1 MHGKIKPVA
10 THKLAS
16 VNAFVI
22 FDLEDAETSSG
33 LVRCAPKIL
42 PSSAAELARSATY
55 TFAAHSRKRSGAS
68 AGINAKGDERDEAVR
83 AFTGEIAEM
92 VATGRFLPDAGR
104 GVTEDDLLLL
114 RAGDL
119 RGDALF
125 MEYEGMPLATYL
137 RGIGAVAAVGAALS
151 GLEGRTAA
159 LEGFDLTGL
168 AAAKELDEQGAKVVA
183 VSTGAGVALASAGF
197 SHAELSEAFAA
208 HGEEMVKNLRDG
220 GSGGS
225 TEESIY
231 KAGPVD
237 ANSENAVSDDAGN
250 AASIWSAEAD
260 VFFAGSKI
268 GAVDHN
274 VAELFAPSA
283 LASLTPL
290 AFTTK
295 ALVNLQRKGTK
306 VLPDFVCLGGPLYA
320 EAGSGKVNQGSSQG
334 ADAGEGKTGQP
345 SGGNTAAPSANDA
358 IAATR
363 SNMAALVDEAS
374 QHPEGIFLGACA
386 VAEQFLLTWR
396 DEAPF
401 GRPLA
406 P

>member
-1 MHGKIKPVA
+1 MHGKIKPVP

-16 VNAFVI
+16 VNAFVV

-33 LVRCAPKIL
+33 PVRCAPKIL

-55 TFAAHSRKRSGAS
+55 TFAAHGCKRGGAS

-83 AFTGEIAEM
+83 AFTDEIAEM
-92 VATGRFLPDAGR
+92 AAAGKFLPDTGKGMAE
-104 GVTEDDLLLL
+104 EDLHPL
-114 RAGDL
+114 RAADM
-119 RGDALF
+119 RGNALF
-125 MEYEGMPLATYL
+125 AEHEGMPLATYL
-137 RGIGAVAAVGAALS
+137 HGVGAVAAAGAALG

-159 LEGFDLTGL
+159 VEGFGSAGL
-168 AAAKELDEQGAKVVA
+168 AAAKELEEQGAKVVA
-183 VSTGAGVALASAGF
+183 VSTGAGVAMASAGF
-197 SHAELSEAFAA
+197 SHAELSEAFTA
-208 HGEEMVKNLRDG
+208 HGEEMVKHLG
-220 GSGGS
+220 EGEGSGSGG
-225 TEESIY
+225 
-231 KAGPVD
+231 D
-237 ANSENAVSDDAGN
+237 ADP
-250 AASIWSAEAD
+250 IWSAEAD

-295 ALVNLQRKGTK
+295 ALVALERKGAK
-306 VLPDFVCLGGPLYA
+306 VLSDFVCLGGPLYA
-320 EAGSGKVNQGSSQG
+320 EA
-334 ADAGEGKTGQP
+334 
-345 SGGNTAAPSANDA
+345 SGGQTAPSDA

-363 SNMAALVDEAS
+363 TNTAALVEEAS

-386 VAEQFLLTWR
+386 IAEQFLLTWR
-396 DEAPF
+396 SELPF

>member
-1 MHGKIKPVA
+1 MP

-16 VNAFVI
+16 VNAFVV

-33 LVRCAPKIL
+33 PVRCAPKIL

-55 TFAAHSRKRSGAS
+55 TFAAHSCKRGGAS

-83 AFTGEIAEM
+83 AFAEEIAEM
-92 VATGRFLPDAGR
+92 ATTGKFLPDAGK
-104 GVTEDDLLLL
+104 GMTEDDLLPL
-114 RAGDL
+114 RADDM

-125 MEYEGMPLATYL
+125 TEHEGMPLATYL
-137 RGIGAVAAVGAALS
+137 HGVGAVAAAGAALG

-159 LEGFDLTGL
+159 VEGFGPAGM
-168 AAAKELDEQGAKVVA
+168 AAAKELEAQGAKVFA
-183 VSTGAGVALASAGF
+183 VSTGAGVAMASAGF
-197 SHAELSEAFAA
+197 SHAELSEAFAE
-208 HGEEMVKNLRDG
+208 HGEEMVKHLG
-220 GSGGS
+220 EGEAEGSGS
-225 TEESIY
+225 SR
-231 KAGPVD
+231 D
-237 ANSENAVSDDAGN
+237 ADP
-250 AASIWSAEAD
+250 IWSAEAD

-274 VAELFAPSA
+274 VAELFAPMV

-295 ALVNLQRKGTK
+295 ALVALERKGAK
-306 VLPDFVCLGGPLYA
+306 VLSDFVCLGGPLYA
-320 EAGSGKVNQGSSQG
+320 EA
-334 ADAGEGKTGQP
+334 
-345 SGGNTAAPSANDA
+345 SGGQTAPSDAITVTRSNTAA
-358 IAATR
+358 
-363 SNMAALVDEAS
+363 LVEEAS

-386 VAEQFLLTWR
+386 IAEQFLLTWR
-396 DEAPF
+396 SELPF

>member
-1 MHGKIKPVA
+1 MHGKIKPVP

-16 VNAFVI
+16 TNAFVV

-55 TFAAHSRKRSGAS
+55 TFAAHGCKRGGAS

-83 AFTGEIAEM
+83 AFTEEIAEM
-92 VATGRFLPDAGR
+92 SATGKFLPDVGK
-104 GVTEDDLLLL
+104 GMTEEDLQPL
-114 RAGDL
+114 RADDM

-125 MEYEGMPLATYL
+125 AEHEGMPLATYL
-137 RGIGAVAAVGAALS
+137 QGVGAVAAAGAALG
-151 GLEGRTAA
+151 GLEGRTVAV
-159 LEGFDLTGL
+159 EGFGL
-168 AAAKELDEQGAKVVA
+168 AGMAAAKELEEQGAKVLA
-183 VSTGAGVALASAGF
+183 VSTGAGVAMASAGF
-197 SHAELSEAFAA
+197 SHAEMSEAFAE
-208 HGEEMVKNLRDG
+208 HGEELVKHLG
-220 GSGGS
+220 KGEGSGSGG
-225 TEESIY
+225 
-231 KAGPVD
+231 D
-237 ANSENAVSDDAGN
+237 ADP
-250 AASIWSAEAD
+250 IWSAEAD

-274 VAELFAPSA
+274 VAELFAPMV

-295 ALVNLQRKGTK
+295 ALVALERKGAK
-306 VLPDFVCLGGPLYA
+306 VLSDFVCLGGPLYA
-320 EAGSGKVNQGSSQG
+320 EAGG
-334 ADAGEGKTGQP
+334 GQ
-345 SGGNTAAPSANDA
+345 TAPSDA

-363 SNMAALVDEAS
+363 TNTAALVEEAS

-386 VAEQFLLTWR
+386 VAEQFLQTWR
-396 DEAPF
+396 SELPF

>member
-1 MHGKIKPVA
+1 MHGKIKPVP

-16 VNAFVI
+16 VNAFVV

-55 TFAAHSRKRSGAS
+55 TFAAHRCKRGGAS

-83 AFTGEIAEM
+83 AFTEEIAEM
-92 VATGRFLPDAGR
+92 ATTGKFLPDAGK
-104 GVTEDDLLLL
+104 GMTEEDLQPL
-114 RAGDL
+114 RAADM

-125 MEYEGMPLATYL
+125 AEHEGMPLATYL
-137 RGIGAVAAVGAALS
+137 QGVGAVAAAGAALG
-151 GLEGRTAA
+151 GLEGRTAVV
-159 LEGFDLTGL
+159 EGFGL
-168 AAAKELDEQGAKVVA
+168 AGMAAAKELEEQGAKVVA
-183 VSTGAGVALASAGF
+183 VSTGAGVAMASAGF
-197 SHAELSEAFAA
+197 SHAELSEAFAE
-208 HGEEMVKNLRDG
+208 HGEEMVKHLG
-220 GSGGS
+220 
-225 TEESIY
+225 
-231 KAGPVD
+231 AGVSAEGD
-237 ANSENAVSDDAGN
+237 ADFSDADP
-250 AASIWSAEAD
+250 IWSAEAD

-295 ALVNLQRKGTK
+295 ALVALERKGAK
-306 VLPDFVCLGGPLYA
+306 VLSDFVCLGGPLYA
-320 EAGSGKVNQGSSQG
+320 EA
-334 ADAGEGKTGQP
+334 
-345 SGGNTAAPSANDA
+345 SGGQTTPSEVISATRTNTAA
-358 IAATR
+358 
-363 SNMAALVDEAS
+363 LVEEAS

-386 VAEQFLLTWR
+386 IAEQFLLTWR
-396 DEAPF
+396 SELPF

>member
-1 MHGKIKPVA
+1 MP

-16 VNAFVI
+16 INAFVV

-55 TFAAHSRKRSGAS
+55 TFAAHGRKRGGAS

-83 AFTGEIAEM
+83 AFTEEIAEM
-92 VATGRFLPDAGR
+92 AATGKFLSDAGK
-104 GVTEDDLLLL
+104 GMTEEDLQPL
-114 RAGDL
+114 RADDM

-125 MEYEGMPLATYL
+125 AEHEGMPLATYL
-137 RGIGAVAAVGAALS
+137 QGVGAVAAAGAALG

-159 LEGFDLTGL
+159 VEGFGPAGQ
-168 AAAKELDEQGAKVVA
+168 AAAKELEAQGAKVVA
-183 VSTGAGVALASAGF
+183 VSTGAGVAMASAGF
-197 SHAELSEAFAA
+197 SHAELSEAFAS
-208 HGEEMVKNLRDG
+208 HGEELVKHLGNG
-220 GSGGS
+220 EGEGSGSGG
-225 TEESIY
+225 
-231 KAGPVD
+231 D
-237 ANSENAVSDDAGN
+237 ADP
-250 AASIWSAEAD
+250 IWSAEAD

-295 ALVNLQRKGTK
+295 ALVALERKSAK
-306 VLPDFVCLGGPLYA
+306 VLSDFVCLGGPLYA
-320 EAGSGKVNQGSSQG
+320 EAG
-334 ADAGEGKTGQP
+334 DGQ
-345 SGGNTAAPSANDA
+345 TAPFDA

-363 SNMAALVDEAS
+363 TNTAALVEEAS

-386 VAEQFLLTWR
+386 IAEQFLQTWR
-396 DEAPF
+396 SELPF

>member
-1 MHGKIKPVA
+1 MHGKIKSVP
-10 THKLAS
+10 TRKLAS
-16 VNAFVI
+16 ANAFVV

-55 TFAAHSRKRSGAS
+55 TFAAHGCKRGGAS
-68 AGINAKGDERDEAVR
+68 AGINAKDEERDEAVR
-83 AFTGEIAEM
+83 AFAEEIAEM
-92 VATGRFLPDAGR
+92 VAAGKFLPDAGR
-104 GVTEDDLLLL
+104 GVTEDDLLPL
-114 RAGDL
+114 RADDL

-125 MEYEGMPLATYL
+125 TEHEGMSLATSL
-137 RGIGAVAAVGAALS
+137 HGVGAVAAAGAALG

-159 LEGFDLTGL
+159 VEGFGLTGL
-168 AAAKELDEQGAKVVA
+168 AAAKELEEQGAKVVA
-183 VSTGAGVALASAGF
+183 VSTGAGVAMASAGF
-197 SHAELSEAFAA
+197 SYAEMSEAFAA
-208 HGEEMVKNLRDG
+208 HGEEMLKHLGDG
-220 GSGGS
+220 SESGEG
-225 TEESIY
+225 
-231 KAGPVD
+231 
-237 ANSENAVSDDAGN
+237 EN
-250 AASIWSAEAD
+250 SIWSAEAD

-268 GAVDHN
+268 GAVDHT
-274 VAELFAPSA
+274 VAELFAPLA

-295 ALVNLQRKGTK
+295 ALVALERKGAK

-320 EAGSGKVNQGSSQG
+320 EAGG
-334 ADAGEGKTGQP
+334 GQ
-345 SGGNTAAPSANDA
+345 TAPSDA

-363 SNMAALVDEAS
+363 SNTAALVEEAS

-386 VAEQFLLTWR
+386 IAEQFLQTWR
-396 DEAPF
+396 SEMPF

>member
-1 MHGKIKPVA
+1 MP
-10 THKLAS
+10 TQKLAS
-16 VNAFVI
+16 ANAFVI

-55 TFAAHSRKRSGAS
+55 TFAAHGCKRGGAS

-83 AFTGEIAEM
+83 AFTEEIAEM
-92 VATGRFLPDAGR
+92 ASAGKFLPDAGR
-104 GVTEDDLLLL
+104 GVAEDDLLPL
-114 RAGDL
+114 RADDL

-125 MEYEGMPLATYL
+125 KEHEGMPLATYL
-137 RGIGAVAAVGAALS
+137 HGVGAVAAAGAALG

-159 LEGFDLTGL
+159 VEGLGLAGL
-168 AAAKELDEQGAKVVA
+168 AAAKELEEQGAKVVA
-183 VSTGAGVALASAGF
+183 VSTGTGVAVASVGF

-208 HGEEMVKNLRDG
+208 HGEEMVKHLG
-220 GSGGS
+220 GGADSGEG
-225 TEESIY
+225 
-231 KAGPVD
+231 K
-237 ANSENAVSDDAGN
+237 N
-250 AASIWSAEAD
+250 SIWSAEAD
-260 VFFAGSKI
+260 LFFAGSKI
-268 GAVDHN
+268 GAVDHT
-274 VAELFAPSA
+274 VAELFAPLA

-295 ALVNLQRKGTK
+295 ALVALERKGAK

-320 EAGSGKVNQGSSQG
+320 EADG
-334 ADAGEGKTGQP
+334 GQ
-345 SGGNTAAPSANDA
+345 TAPSDA

-363 SNMAALVDEAS
+363 SKTSALVEEAS
-374 QHPEGIFLGACA
+374 QHPEGVFLGACA
-386 VAEQFLLTWR
+386 IAEQFLLTWQ
-396 DEAPF
+396 DELPF

>member
-1 MHGKIKPVA
+1 MP

-16 VNAFVI
+16 TNAFVI

-55 TFAAHSRKRSGAS
+55 TFAAHGCKRGGAS

-83 AFTGEIAEM
+83 AFTEEIAEM
-92 VATGRFLPDAGR
+92 AATAKFLPDAGK
-104 GVTEDDLLLL
+104 GMTEEDLQPL
-114 RAGDL
+114 RAADM

-125 MEYEGMPLATYL
+125 AEHEGMPLATYL
-137 RGIGAVAAVGAALS
+137 QGVGAVAAAGAALG
-151 GLEGRTAA
+151 GLEGRTAVV
-159 LEGFDLTGL
+159 EGFGSAGQ
-168 AAAKELDEQGAKVVA
+168 AAAKELEEQGAKVVA
-183 VSTGAGVALASAGF
+183 
-197 SHAELSEAFAA
+197 AEA
-208 HGEEMVKNLRDG
+208 D
-220 GSGGS
+220 
-225 TEESIY
+225 
-231 KAGPVD
+231 
-237 ANSENAVSDDAGN
+237 
-250 AASIWSAEAD
+250 SIWTTEAD
-260 VFFAGSKI
+260 VFFVGSKI

-274 VAELFAPSA
+274 VAELFAPMA

-295 ALVNLQRKGTK
+295 ALVALERKGAK
-306 VLPDFVCLGGPLYA
+306 VLPDFVCLGGAVYA
-320 EAGSGKVNQGSSQG
+320 EGPISPA
-334 ADAGEGKTGQP
+334 
-345 SGGNTAAPSANDA
+345 DA

-363 SNMAALVDEAS
+363 SNTAALVEEAS

-386 VAEQFLLTWR
+386 IAEQFLLTWR
-396 DEAPF
+396 SELPF